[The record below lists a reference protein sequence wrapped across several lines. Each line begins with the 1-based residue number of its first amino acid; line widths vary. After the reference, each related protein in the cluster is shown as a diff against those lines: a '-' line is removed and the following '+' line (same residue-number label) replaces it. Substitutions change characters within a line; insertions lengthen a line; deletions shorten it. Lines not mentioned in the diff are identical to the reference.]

1 MGPADVATMIVP
13 AAGRGEEQ
21 MSRYHNPAMKQLTD
35 QQVRYAPVDVRV
47 EQVDK
52 AEQLLLEL
60 NPDQQY
66 RYQDLCQRITDF
78 RPSMYPDLIVDGK
91 DAIHDLGLFVED
103 MSASTSLTAEQA
115 GEPVLTVDD
124 LSQKFNV
131 STKTVDRWRKRGLVG
146 RRFRFGNRS
155 RIGFLTS
162 SVDRFVRDHRDEV
175 RRGSRFSQLS
185 EEEREEIVRKARRLA
200 RHGACPAEV
209 SKRLS
214 KTFDRSPE
222 TIRYTLRQY
231 DDQHRENAV
240 FPNSSLPLSPSKR
253 KEIFQKFQRGVSV
266 QSLADEACRTRTSI
280 YRIVGEERAEQLF
293 EQPIDFMDSPDFHKS
308 DAERLILGPPPEIDK
323 KGTRVKPPPGLP
335 PYLASMYSI
344 PLLTREEEV
353 YYFRKMNYLKFRAV
367 KLRDKCDRTH
377 PRTRDLD
384 QLETLISQ
392 AVEIKNF
399 LIRSNLR
406 LVVSI
411 AKRHMT
417 PSTNF
422 FEMVSDGNMS
432 LIRAIEKFDYTK
444 GNKFST
450 YATWAIMKNYARSIP
465 AEYTLLDRFRT
476 GSEEVFQGSQER
488 RGSQFEE
495 ELTNNKQRQVINS
508 ILEQLDDRE
517 RQIIL
522 HRYGLQQ
529 GSEPLTLEQVG
540 SKMGVTKERIRQLD
554 ARALQKLRKIAHE
567 EKLDI
572 PGL

>member
-1 MGPADVATMIVP
+1 
-13 AAGRGEEQ
+13 
-21 MSRYHNPAMKQLTD
+21 MSRYNNPAIKQLTD

-52 AEQLLLEL
+52 AERLLSELE
-60 NPDQQY
+60 PEQQY
-66 RYQDLCQRITDF
+66 RYQDLCEKITDF
-78 RPSMYPDLIVDGK
+78 KPSMYPDLVVDGK

-103 MSASTSLTAEQA
+103 MSASTSLSAEQA

-162 SVDRFVRDHRDEV
+162 TVDRFVRDHKDEV
-175 RRGSRFSQLS
+175 RRGSRFSQLT
-185 EEEREEIVRKARRLA
+185 EEEREEIIRKARRLA

-214 KTFDRSPE
+214 RSFDRSPE

-231 DDQHRENAV
+231 DEQHRENAV
-240 FPNSSLPLSPSKR
+240 FPNTSLPLSPNKR
-253 KEIFQKFQRGVSV
+253 KEIYQKFQRGVSV

-293 EQPIDFMDSPDFHKS
+293 EHPIDFMDSPDFYKS
-308 DAERLILGPPPEIDK
+308 DAERTILGPPPEIDK

-335 PYLASMYSI
+335 PYLASLYSI

-353 YYFRKMNYLKFRAV
+353 YYFRKMNYLKQKAR
-367 KLRDKCDRTH
+367 KLRDRIDRLR
-377 PRTRDLD
+377 PRAKDLD
-384 QLETLISQ
+384 QLETFVSQ

-476 GSEEVFQGSQER
+476 GSDEVFQSSKES

-495 ELTNNKQRQVINS
+495 ELTNVKQRQVINS
-508 ILEQLDDRE
+508 ILSQLDDRE

-522 HRYGLQQ
+522 HRYGLQR

-540 SKMGVTKERIRQLD
+540 SKMGVTKERIRQLES
-554 ARALQKLRKIAHE
+554 RALQKLRKIAHE